1 MLKKKD
7 LVRRVSRS
15 LGETQR
21 VVEGIIDTTLE
32 EIVNMLLE
40 GNELHLNGF
49 GKFYTKTTNEVTRP
63 TPTGTMVT
71 IPERTRPQFYFF
83 DSVKNVF

>member
-7 LVRRVSRS
+7 LVRRVSRT

-32 EIVNMLLE
+32 EIVNMLQE
-40 GNELHLNGF
+40 GEEVHLNGF

-63 TPTGTMVT
+63 TPKGTMVT
-71 IPERTRPQFYFF
+71 IPSRKRPQFHFF
-83 DSVKNVF
+83 ESVKNIF